1 VGYLRTFF
9 NNFIEVFII
18 MTIVTALGLGF
29 FLPIYLVLT
38 YNEWYVLWGFLTLP
52 TAIGYISV
60 CLKWITKR

>member
-1 VGYLRTFF
+1 
-9 NNFIEVFII
+9 